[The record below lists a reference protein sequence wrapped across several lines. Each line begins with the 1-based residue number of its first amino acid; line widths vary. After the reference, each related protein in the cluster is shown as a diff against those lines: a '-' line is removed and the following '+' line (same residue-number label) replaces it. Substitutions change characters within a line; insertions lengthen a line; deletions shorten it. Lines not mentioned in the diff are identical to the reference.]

1 MRNFIR
7 GDNFEKRFGGDAD
20 NLNYCDDNLFP
31 PNMPSSRKFLL
42 DNENPEDLLITK
54 EQYKKIMK
62 ELPQESLS
70 PYILKENEIEEK
82 KEKEKI
88 WKVLKEKEQNKKEI
102 EDMIKDIDWEIKD
115 EFVNINFQKYFNS
128 INAYYFNSFTQDLKE
143 FNEKNQT
150 RKF

>member
-7 GDNFEKRFGGDAD
+7 RDNFEKRFGGDAD

-70 PYILKENEIEEK
+70 PYILKENK
-82 KEKEKI
+82 
-88 WKVLKEKEQNKKEI
+88 I

>member
-7 GDNFEKRFGGDAD
+7 RDNFEKRFGGDAD

-31 PNMPSSRKFLL
+31 PNMSSSRKFLL

-82 KEKEKI
+82 K
-88 WKVLKEKEQNKKEI
+88 KK
-102 EDMIKDIDWEIKD
+102 K
-115 EFVNINFQKYFNS
+115 KYG
-128 INAYYFNSFTQDLKE
+128 KC
-143 FNEKNQT
+143 
-150 RKF
+150 

>member
-7 GDNFEKRFGGDAD
+7 RDNFEKRFGGDAD

-62 ELPQESLS
+62 KLPQESLS
-70 PYILKENEIEEK
+70 PYILKENENEEK

-88 WKVLKEKEQNKKEI
+88 WKEC
-102 EDMIKDIDWEIKD
+102 
-115 EFVNINFQKYFNS
+115 
-128 INAYYFNSFTQDLKE
+128 
-143 FNEKNQT
+143 
-150 RKF
+150 

>member
-1 MRNFIR
+1 M
-7 GDNFEKRFGGDAD
+7 
-20 NLNYCDDNLFP
+20 
-31 PNMPSSRKFLL
+31 
-42 DNENPEDLLITK
+42 
-54 EQYKKIMK
+54 KK
-62 ELPQESLS
+62 
-70 PYILKENEIEEK
+70 K

-88 WKVLKEKEQNKKEI
+88 WKVLKEKELNKKEI

>member
-1 MRNFIR
+1 
-7 GDNFEKRFGGDAD
+7 
-20 NLNYCDDNLFP
+20 
-31 PNMPSSRKFLL
+31 
-42 DNENPEDLLITK
+42 
-54 EQYKKIMK
+54 MK
-62 ELPQESLS
+62 QLPQESLS

-115 EFVNINFQKYFNS
+115 EFVNINFQNYFNS
-128 INAYYFNSFTQDLKE
+128 IDAYYFNSFREDLKE

>member
-1 MRNFIR
+1 
-7 GDNFEKRFGGDAD
+7 
-20 NLNYCDDNLFP
+20 
-31 PNMPSSRKFLL
+31 
-42 DNENPEDLLITK
+42 
-54 EQYKKIMK
+54 MK